1 VLSRSS
7 LKTKLI
13 AFRDSLRPPRE
24 EFGPWLVGVD
34 CVTAPDEKGR
44 LVGNR
49 NSADLQ
55 LLDRWLARCERENL
69 DEKLKNLREAPELI
83 RLVLTARWKAGATVT
98 QIYGVKWKTPSS
110 AGEVVGLDR
119 KWRELKDELTNNIS
133 LSNLEILVR
142 AYFLHSDYADLVG
155 EFNEE
160 PRQRDTGGQTRL
172 KRLFWDFVQS
182 YLYIR
187 FGKWFDNEVAILTE
201 IAFSL
206 PDYSVSPQQINHARR
221 QR

>member
-24 EFGPWLVGVD
+24 EFGPWLVRVD

-83 RLVLTARWKAGATVT
+83 RLVLTARWKAGGNR
-98 QIYGVKWKTPSS
+98 QSDIR
-110 AGEVVGLDR
+110 R
-119 KWRELKDELTNNIS
+119 KVENAVIGRRS
-133 LSNLEILVR
+133 CR
-142 AYFLHSDYADLVG
+142 A
-155 EFNEE
+155 
-160 PRQRDTGGQTRL
+160 
-172 KRLFWDFVQS
+172 
-182 YLYIR
+182 
-187 FGKWFDNEVAILTE
+187 
-201 IAFSL
+201 
-206 PDYSVSPQQINHARR
+206 
-221 QR
+221 

>member
-7 LKTKLI
+7 LKAKLI
-13 AFRDSLRPPRE
+13 TFRDGLRPPRE

-34 CVTAPDEKGR
+34 CVAAPDEKGR

-69 DEKLKNLREAPELI
+69 DEKLKNLREVPELI
-83 RLVLTARWKAGATVT
+83 RLVLAARRKAGATVN
-98 QIYGVKWKTPSS
+98 QIYGVKWKTATR
-110 AGEVVGLDR
+110 AGEVVGLDS
-119 KWRELKDELTNNIS
+119 KWRDLKDELTDNIS
-133 LSNLEILVR
+133 LANLEILER

-160 PRQRDTGGQTRL
+160 PRQRETGGQTRL

-187 FGKWFDNEVAILTE
+187 FGKWLDNEVAILTE
-201 IAFSL
+201 IAFDL
-206 PDYSVSPQQINHARR
+206 PDGSVNPQHIIHARR
-221 QR
+221 HR